1 MESALRLR
9 MGYMKHFKIQFSF
22 AFAVPIFVLFD
33 RRGRA
38 LKKNVSRYEPHVREP
53 KMLWA
58 NGQLLQPS
66 LLPTLTVMH
75 HFLLPIHSATIP
87 QLPIFTLT
95 SPLAHIY
102 CTYLFHLPF
111 CPHLLQYRLLQYKF
125 RTAISPLQ
133 FRPAIFIITLCTSEK
148 WKLFSLS
155 IVLYC
160 RHANLFLLVVILW
173 RFHFI
178 PSTYMAYSSNISFYS
193 IPEKTNRV
201 SIHWK

>member
-87 QLPIFTLT
+87 QLPIITPT
-95 SPLAHIY
+95 SPHAHIY

-111 CPHLLQYRLLQYKF
+111 CTHLLQYRLLQYKF

-133 FRPAIFIITLCTSEK
+133 FRPAIFINTLCTSEK

-155 IVLYC
+155 IVLYTVQYC
-160 RHANLFLLVVILW
+160 RNANDFFVDGDLLTLSLYC
-173 RFHFI
+173 I
-178 PSTYMAYSSNISFYS
+178 PSTYMAYSSNISF
-193 IPEKTNRV
+193 
-201 SIHWK
+201 